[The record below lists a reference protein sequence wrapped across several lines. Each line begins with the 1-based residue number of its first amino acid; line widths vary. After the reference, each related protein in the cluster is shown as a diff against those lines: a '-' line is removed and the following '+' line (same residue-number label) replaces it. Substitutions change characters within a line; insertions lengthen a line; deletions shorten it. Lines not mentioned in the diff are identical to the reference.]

1 MLSSL
6 IVKIALVLFL
16 FFIIFNL
23 AKALFYMVKGDNA
36 GQPISHY
43 LGRRVFTSALV
54 VVLILLAF
62 AFGIIE
68 PNPRPY

>member
-6 IVKIALVLFL
+6 IVKVALVLFL

-23 AKALFYMVKGDNA
+23 AKALFYMVKGNKTDH
-36 GQPISHY
+36 PISHY

-54 VVLILLAF
+54 VILILLALS
-62 AFGIIE
+62 FGIIE